1 MSKQRIHFVVE
12 DARIRRSFKEE
23 KTYRLRRDERV
34 RVAEEGIRRDSVG
47 HFFARVVR
55 GPLLPFVTHALKFV
69 AAFFER
75 VQKAPSFSLFVN
87 DSEKRE
93 IFTTLA
99 RNDNDDSLLL
109 PVANGVRRS
118 ELLIYARKCFLVTIF
133 TAFVL
138 SARYLYVYSSQ
149 RMVFA
154 ACSRVD
160 FLFFLWVSRGSARI
174 CGSQSNLGL

>member
-1 MSKQRIHFVVE
+1 M
-12 DARIRRSFKEE
+12 
-23 KTYRLRRDERV
+23 

-118 ELLIYARKCFLVTIF
+118 KLLIYARNFFLVTIF
-133 TAFVL
+133 TVVRPFPLNTFTCIRRKEWYSRCANGWTSSFFVGNNR
-138 SARYLYVYSSQ
+138 SAR
-149 RMVFA
+149 FA
-154 ACSRVD
+154 A
-160 FLFFLWVSRGSARI
+160 
-174 CGSQSNLGL
+174 SQSNLGL

>member
-1 MSKQRIHFVVE
+1 M
-12 DARIRRSFKEE
+12 
-23 KTYRLRRDERV
+23 
-34 RVAEEGIRRDSVG
+34 
-47 HFFARVVR
+47 
-55 GPLLPFVTHALKFV
+55 THALKFV

-138 SARYLYVYSSQ
+138 SA
-149 RMVFA
+149 
-154 ACSRVD
+154 
-160 FLFFLWVSRGSARI
+160 
-174 CGSQSNLGL
+174 

>member
-1 MSKQRIHFVVE
+1 MRRKNVPVA
-12 DARIRRSFKEE
+12 ARRTRACRWRRNPAWFGR
-23 KTYRLRRDERV
+23 TFFRV
-34 RVAEEGIRRDSVG
+34 RVRADLSS
-47 HFFARVVR
+47 
-55 GPLLPFVTHALKFV
+55 LLWHNALKCVGLFWTG
-69 AAFFER
+69 A
-75 VQKAPSFSLFVN
+75 KSSLFFPR
-87 DSEKRE
+87 KWLRE
-93 IFTTLA
+93 E
-99 RNDNDDSLLL
+99 RNFHTRENENDDSLLL

-160 FLFFLWVSRGSARI
+160 FLFFCGYQGGVQGFAAANRI
-174 CGSQSNLGL
+174 

>member
-1 MSKQRIHFVVE
+1 M
-12 DARIRRSFKEE
+12 
-23 KTYRLRRDERV
+23 
-34 RVAEEGIRRDSVG
+34 
-47 HFFARVVR
+47 
-55 GPLLPFVTHALKFV
+55 THALKFV

-93 IFTTLA
+93 IFTLA
-99 RNDNDDSLLL
+99 KTIIDDSLLL

-160 FLFFLWVSRGSARI
+160 FLFFCGYQGGVQGFAAANRI
-174 CGSQSNLGL
+174 